1 MLTIRHRRDSRN
13 QHVLVGTMRSGLRVP
28 HSLQRLAVAMYWIAI
43 SEKEAIVAPACCLQQ
58 KGRKETK
65 QEKSDHN
72 REL

>member
-1 MLTIRHRRDSRN
+1 
-13 QHVLVGTMRSGLRVP
+13 MRSGLRVP